1 MKREKA
7 PICTSVA
14 ELLSVIEKEAL
25 QMEEMAKSIEGTY
38 TCHVEYCD
46 SEKNSNLVTVV
57 TYIGLEYT
65 EKQGVRAILKFQQ
78 TYTRDTDGK
87 VSKNTETIKYR
98 MEGLQWIVGRY
109 RDGAEYKKI

>member
-1 MKREKA
+1 MKKEKT
-7 PICTSVA
+7 PVCTSVA
-14 ELLSVIEKEAL
+14 ELLSVIEKEAS

-46 SEKNSNLVTVV
+46 SEENSNLITVV
-57 TYIGLEYT
+57 TYTGLEYT

-87 VSKNTETIKYR
+87 VSKNTVTVKYNVKD
-98 MEGLQWIVGRY
+98 LQWAINKHNS
-109 RDGAEYKKI
+109 EYKKI